1 MRDEN
6 ADVRER
12 WCTLNGVWDDRYC
25 IFEDGGFPICM
36 ELTGGKGGEQ
46 CIILGNSDEI
56 ITFGDRRSR
65 QRYCC
70 IDRDCRSKLL

>member
-1 MRDEN
+1 LRDEN

-25 IFEDGGFPICM
+25 ISEDGRFPIVWS
-36 ELTGGKGGEQ
+36 LLGGEQ

-56 ITFGDRRSR
+56 ITFGNRRSR
-65 QRYCC
+65 
-70 IDRDCRSKLL
+70 